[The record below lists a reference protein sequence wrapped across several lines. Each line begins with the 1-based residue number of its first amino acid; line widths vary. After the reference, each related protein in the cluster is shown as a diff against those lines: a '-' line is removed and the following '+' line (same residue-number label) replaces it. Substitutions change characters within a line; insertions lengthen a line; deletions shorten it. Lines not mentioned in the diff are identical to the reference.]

1 MTRDRKGG
9 DEHVDPR
16 ADGSDAGSDHRRDER
31 HGGSSDRERNG
42 KGETSDVVRLLFG
55 SRDARSESILRGE
68 LFDRALPA
76 EEETHLIGLLAS
88 LRGDDVAPEAELRE
102 RIRKSVAR
110 KGAAE
115 GGGASRPRPGPGG
128 RRPDLWTWIRRPV
141 PAWAVALG
149 VLVGLFAARGV
160 PVRRSAEVERPP
172 VRARSSVT
180 PPFSPGF
187 VVAESYETAVA
198 ALPAGDHG
206 AERVRPRALASD
218 SL

>member
-9 DEHVDPR
+9 DEQGDPR
-16 ADGSDAGSDHRRDER
+16 ADERDVRRDHRRDER
-31 HGGSSDRERNG
+31 DGGRSDYERHGQ
-42 KGETSDVVRLLFG
+42 GETDDAVRLLFG

-76 EEETHLIGLLAS
+76 EEETQLFRLLAS
-88 LRGDDVAPEAELRE
+88 LRGDDVVPEAELRE
-102 RIRKSVAR
+102 RIRESVVR
-110 KGAAE
+110 EGAAAR
-115 GGGASRPRPGPGG
+115 GGTSRPRPGPDG

-149 VLVGLFAARGV
+149 VLIGLFAARGV
-160 PVRRSAEVERPP
+160 PVRRSAEIDRAP
-172 VRARSSVT
+172 VRAQTSVT

-187 VVAESYETAVA
+187 VVAESYETAVG
-198 ALPAGDHG
+198 ALPASDHG
-206 AERVRPRALASD
+206 AERVRPRVTASD